1 VPLTDRL
8 GTSRLLLARTWQGIL
23 LTLLLAGL
31 PLVSAVGVNH
41 LNRQAAQDLDA
52 SLGTAQMQNVATNE
66 VFLTWEAVAGEV
78 SPAQLATLLGQDRTS
93 MSAHMTALRQAQ
105 VDSDIIG
112 NLDRRLTAYNSA
124 VTVGVAQISTGAH
137 VDLLAP
143 QNLAVLESFL
153 SLGQAVADAQQTL
166 RGEATRAQAAQ
177 LWGSTILIM
186 LTSLLLV
193 GLLWASA
200 RRRRREAVA
209 RAEAETLRQSER
221 SFRIIF
227 EGSPQPMWVFVP
239 ESLEFLAVNDAA
251 VVGYGHSRTEFLDLR
266 VSDLLPEED
275 HLRFLQ
281 DIRDRNAGDTGSRMW
296 RHILK
301 GGRVIDVAV
310 SADVVEFGGRSAM
323 FVIAE
328 DVTEQRAVDRQL
340 EHRAFH
346 DSLTGLPNR
355 ALFQDRVH
363 HAILRSARSWRLC
376 ALVLLDLDDFR
387 TVNDSLGH
395 AAGDELLV
403 EVAARLGLVV
413 RPGDTLARLGGD
425 EFAILVEDIVDG
437 DAAQRIAE
445 RVVHGLREPFSLGG
459 QPVAIAASVG
469 IAVSQLAAE
478 CTPQTLMRDA
488 DVAMYAAKRRGTG
501 SWALFGPE
509 MHASV
514 QRRLELRRAL
524 GHAITAGQLVV
535 HYQPLVDIGT
545 GAPTGAEA
553 LVRWQHPQLG
563 LVSPDEFIPLAEET
577 GQVVD
582 IGRRVLGEAVRQIA
596 EWNRLT
602 GHGRLEMSVNVSTRQ
617 LVVDGFVGEVL
628 DVLAEHRVSP
638 RQLTLEI
645 TEATLVQEQQRTIH
659 TLEAL
664 REQGVRI
671 AVDDFGTGY
680 SSLAYLRDLPIDEVK
695 IDRSF
700 VSGVADSIEARA
712 MTLAV
717 VRLVSMLNVR
727 TVAEGIENLEQLAYM
742 SAMGCERGQGYLY
755 SPPVPAAE
763 AIAYITAASAAAY
776 AGRASPIAEGACR
789 EHEAPVSM
797 GGGLAHRIG

>member
-1 VPLTDRL
+1 
-8 GTSRLLLARTWQGIL
+8 
-23 LTLLLAGL
+23 
-31 PLVSAVGVNH
+31 
-41 LNRQAAQDLDA
+41 
-52 SLGTAQMQNVATNE
+52 
-66 VFLTWEAVAGEV
+66 
-78 SPAQLATLLGQDRTS
+78 
-93 MSAHMTALRQAQ
+93 
-105 VDSDIIG
+105 
-112 NLDRRLTAYNSA
+112 
-124 VTVGVAQISTGAH
+124 
-137 VDLLAP
+137 
-143 QNLAVLESFL
+143 
-153 SLGQAVADAQQTL
+153 
-166 RGEATRAQAAQ
+166 
-177 LWGSTILIM
+177 
-186 LTSLLLV
+186 
-193 GLLWASA
+193 
-200 RRRRREAVA
+200 
-209 RAEAETLRQSER
+209 
-221 SFRIIF
+221 
-227 EGSPQPMWVFVP
+227 
-239 ESLEFLAVNDAA
+239 
-251 VVGYGHSRTEFLDLR
+251 
-266 VSDLLPEED
+266 
-275 HLRFLQ
+275 
-281 DIRDRNAGDTGSRMW
+281 
-296 RHILK
+296 
-301 GGRVIDVAV
+301 
-310 SADVVEFGGRSAM
+310 
-323 FVIAE
+323 
-328 DVTEQRAVDRQL
+328 
-340 EHRAFH
+340 
-346 DSLTGLPNR
+346 
-355 ALFQDRVH
+355 
-363 HAILRSARSWRLC
+363 
-376 ALVLLDLDDFR
+376 
-387 TVNDSLGH
+387 
-395 AAGDELLV
+395 
-403 EVAARLGLVV
+403 
-413 RPGDTLARLGGD
+413 
-425 EFAILVEDIVDG
+425 
-437 DAAQRIAE
+437 
-445 RVVHGLREPFSLGG
+445 
-459 QPVAIAASVG
+459 
-469 IAVSQLAAE
+469 
-478 CTPQTLMRDA
+478 MRDA